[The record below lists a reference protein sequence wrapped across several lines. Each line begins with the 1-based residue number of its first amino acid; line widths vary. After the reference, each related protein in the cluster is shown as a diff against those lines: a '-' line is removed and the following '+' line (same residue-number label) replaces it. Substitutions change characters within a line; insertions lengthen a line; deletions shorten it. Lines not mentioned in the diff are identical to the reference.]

1 MLKKFLFAAVMLVLA
16 TPAFASHCPKDVA
29 EIDALL
35 DKIEAN
41 ERPDIQLSD
50 EQLAEVVALRDEG
63 EELHK
68 EGKHEESVEVLHQA
82 LEILG
87 IKH

>member
-1 MLKKFLFAAVMLVLA
+1 MLKKSLITAVMLVLA

-41 ERPDIQLSD
+41 EKPDIQLSN
-50 EQLAEVVALRDEG
+50 EQFSEVTALRDQG
-63 EELHK
+63 EELHNA
-68 EGKHEESVEVLHQA
+68 GKHEAAVEVLHQA
-82 LEILG
+82 LKILG
-87 IKH
+87 IEH

>member
-1 MLKKFLFAAVMLVLA
+1 MLKKFSIAAVILVLA
-16 TPAFASHCPKDVA
+16 TPAFANHCPKDVA

-50 EQLAEVVALRDEG
+50 EQLAEVMDLRDEG
-63 EELHK
+63 EALHK

-82 LEILG
+82 LELLG
-87 IKH
+87 VKH